1 MSKRIPI
8 NGEKITVA
16 ADMIGEKVD
25 GRYIVTYTKK
35 KNHTDTNPEIITL
48 DPNNLD
54 HKIKIYKREVQ
65 GWFLEPAR
73 RLLKSANSFNNSLI
87 ILMICMSYIEGV
99 EQYKEG
105 SSSNHQ
111 SSRFFIS
118 SINKLYP
125 NECFSDDDI
134 RGLYSDSRCG
144 LFHNGMTRSRVVFNH
159 DFEKALQFEDQRIKV
174 NPRKLLEDIRQDF
187 KNYINLLQNR
197 NNTIERENFD
207 RMFSII

>member
-1 MSKRIPI
+1 MSKTIPN
-8 NGEKITVA
+8 NGEPIIVA
-16 ADMIGEKVD
+16 VDMVGRWID
-25 GRYIVTYTKK
+25 GRYTVTYTKK
-35 KNHTDTNPEIITL
+35 RYPNDTNPEIITL
-48 DPNNLD
+48 YPDNLD
-54 HKIKIYKREVQ
+54 DKIKIYKREVE

-73 RLLKSANSFNNSLI
+73 RLLKSAKSFNNSLI

-105 SSSNHQ
+105 SSSNGQ
-111 SSRFFIS
+111 SSQFFIN

-125 NECFSDDDI
+125 NECFSEDDI
-134 RGLYSDSRCG
+134 KNLYHDSRCG

-159 DFEKALQFEDQRIKV
+159 DFEKALQFEDQRIKI

-187 KNYINLLQNR
+187 KDYINLLEDR
-197 NNTIERENFD
+197 NNTIARQNFG